1 MRKLLAFVVAVAIA
15 LLTLTSLV
23 FAQGAPNN
31 AVTVNPIG
39 LLVGVL
45 SGEYESQTSPGST
58 LGIRGALWQPALGP
72 EYDVT
77 LLGAGIGFRKY
88 ASGRAFDGFYYGAYG
103 SFALLSGRYY
113 DSWDGWEDVS
123 ASTLGVSG
131 VAGFKWLSQNGFVTD
146 LGVAVTLPILIT
158 VSAGGLTQTDVAGL
172 LGAGLTFS
180 VGYAW

>member
-1 MRKLLAFVVAVAIA
+1 MGGSRTRKLLAFVVAVAIA

-58 LGIRGALWQPALGP
+58 LGIRGALRQPALGP
-72 EYDVT
+72 EYDDVT
-77 LLGAGIGFRKY
+77 
-88 ASGRAFDGFYYGAYG
+88 
-103 SFALLSGRYY
+103 
-113 DSWDGWEDVS
+113 
-123 ASTLGVSG
+123 
-131 VAGFKWLSQNGFVTD
+131 
-146 LGVAVTLPILIT
+146 
-158 VSAGGLTQTDVAGL
+158 L